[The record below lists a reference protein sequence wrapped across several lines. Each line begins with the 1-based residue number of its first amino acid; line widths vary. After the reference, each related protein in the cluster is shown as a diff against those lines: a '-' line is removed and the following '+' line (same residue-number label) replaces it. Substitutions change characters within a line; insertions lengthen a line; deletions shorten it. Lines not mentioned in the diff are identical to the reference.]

1 MLANLEWVEKA
12 AQGGY
17 AEALI
22 TMGALSEKLGDKLM
36 ALAWYSIPAS
46 NGNAK
51 SSEFRD
57 KFSKKM
63 TPEQI
68 QKAQQMAQEWIENF
82 ESKRKK
88 KIILIIEIPMYI

>member
-1 MLANLEWVEKA
+1 
-12 AQGGY
+12 
-17 AEALI
+17 
-22 TMGALSEKLGDKLM
+22 M

-57 KFSKKM
+57 KLSKKM

-88 KIILIIEIPMYI
+88 K